1 MSAPGINPD
10 DGQPRMISIK
20 MPRAVTTALLTLPL
34 LALTGLIYLRA
45 ARPDSP
51 AEYAAAGLLWAFF
64 GASFALMVH
73 TGKTDRWRLPALLVY
88 AGLFAASYLF
98 GQADLAA
105 QPGGKADFMCR
116 EGLHLC
122 HIAAL
127 YSVIPAAAKDL
138 VTWPGIISGA
148 YFSVLSVFLAWLGA
162 TLILGKGW
170 CSWTCI
176 FAAFDDFFSRLLPRA
191 VIVRSPA
198 WLKDLPLAL
207 LIFTLLVSA
216 AVLFPVY
223 CIATCPFKLVTEVPA
238 WASTGEIIRVAIYTS
253 VFIVMVVVLPLL
265 MKRRAQCTFLCP
277 VGALQS
283 CAGRFTPFH
292 IRVDR
297 ALCTG
302 CGDCVKNCP
311 SLAMTR
317 ESRAGGGAEAGC
329 TLCGRCADGCPAGA
343 IHYHVRGTPDNS
355 DRALARALFLYP
367 AFLILAYF
375 TANICVGVTARLLSL
390 AGGLV

>member
-1 MSAPGINPD
+1 MTSIRAP
-10 DGQPRMISIK
+10 K
-20 MPRAVTTALLTLPL
+20 ALATALISLPL
-34 LALTGLIYLRA
+34 LALTALIYLRA
-45 ARPDSP
+45 ARPASP
-51 AEYAAAGLLWAFF
+51 SEYAAAALLWGFFNTAFI
-64 GASFALMVH
+64 LMVH
-73 TGKTDRWRLPALLVY
+73 TGKTDRWRLPALLLY

-98 GQADLAA
+98 GQADLAS

-122 HIAAL
+122 HIASI

-138 VTWPGIISGA
+138 VIWPGVISGA
-148 YFSVLSVFLAWLGA
+148 YFSVLSVFLTWLGA

-191 VIVRSPA
+191 VITRSPDR
-198 WLKDLPLAL
+198 LKSLPPAL

-238 WASTGEIIRVAIYTS
+238 WASTGEIVRVAIYTS

-277 VGALQS
+277 VGALQA

-292 IRVDR
+292 IQVDR
-297 ALCTG
+297 DKCTD
-302 CGDCVKNCP
+302 CGGCVKVCP
-311 SLAMTR
+311 SLAMTA
-317 ESRAGGGAEAGC
+317 ESRAGGGAEPGC
-329 TLCGRCADGCPAGA
+329 SLCGRCADGCPAGA
-343 IHYHVRGTPDNS
+343 IHYHVRGTPADA
-355 DRALARALFLYP
+355 DRRLARALFLYP

-375 TANICVGVTARLLSL
+375 TANICVGVTARLLRL
-390 AGGLV
+390 AWGPV